1 MRNTAVLKK
10 KKTWFVITYMW
21 NLKIKQTSEYT
32 QAETDSDT
40 ENKLEVTS
48 REEGEGGAKQGQ
60 GIQRHKLLCVK

>member
-1 MRNTAVLKK
+1 
-10 KKTWFVITYMW
+10 MW
-21 NLKIKQTSEYT
+21 DLKIKQTSEYT
-32 QAETDSDT
+32 QAETRLRDT